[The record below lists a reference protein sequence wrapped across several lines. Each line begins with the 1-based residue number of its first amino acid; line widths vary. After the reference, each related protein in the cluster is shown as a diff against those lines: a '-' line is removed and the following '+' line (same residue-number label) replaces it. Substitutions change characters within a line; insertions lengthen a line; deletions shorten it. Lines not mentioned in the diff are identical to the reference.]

1 APAELPPDGEKREE
15 REAHTALDH
24 LLRGLDRLDLER
36 HVGDEPRPAEETVG
50 ECPVARAPVEED
62 ERSVGHLLEAR
73 PPLPS
78 RPGGRARDQDERVVP
93 KGERLDLG
101 VVDGARQP
109 DLRLGAQHHL
119 EDLLRV
125 PRPDGDEDLG
135 VRGLEALEHVGQEVG
150 ADREHGGDAERA
162 ARRRAEVVDRL
173 AGEGDGVEELLG
185 VGTER
190 APRRG
195 ERHAVLAPLEEP
207 HAQRVFEGAD
217 ARAHGR
223 LSEAERFGGAA
234 GAAVAADGLPRVRR
248 RRLPEL
254 LDRDGDRH
262 LLPLV
267 RHLRR
272 AEPRGVRRGIVEHM
286 GRTFRQLL
294 ITEPYLF
301 TGGVY
306 DPLGAQ
312 LAERAGM
319 RSVYLSGY
327 SMAMAQGWPDMGF
340 LTQTEVTRIAS
351 MVASAVSI
359 PIIAD
364 ADDGYGNALSTI
376 RTVQEYVKT
385 GVAGIHIEDQRF
397 PKRCGHIAGKT
408 VVSLEEAL
416 GKYRAAVD
424 TRDRLD
430 PDFVIIARTDAQ
442 GAVG

>member
-1 APAELPPDGEKREE
+1 MRSAPPDAGR
-15 REAHTALDH
+15 RSGTAW
-24 LLRGLDRLDLER
+24 RARATAWRSCSAWGRSA
-36 HVGDEPRPAEETVG
+36 RPAAESAMP
-50 ECPVARAPVEED
+50 CLP
-62 ERSVGHLLEAR
+62 RSKSLTLSE
-73 PPLPS
+73 S
-78 RPGGRARDQDERVVP
+78 SRARMR
-93 KGERLDLG
+93 
-101 VVDGARQP
+101 
-109 DLRLGAQHHL
+109 
-119 EDLLRV
+119 
-125 PRPDGDEDLG
+125 
-135 VRGLEALEHVGQEVG
+135 
-150 ADREHGGDAERA
+150 
-162 ARRRAEVVDRL
+162 
-173 AGEGDGVEELLG
+173 
-185 VGTER
+185 
-190 APRRG
+190 
-195 ERHAVLAPLEEP
+195 
-207 HAQRVFEGAD
+207 
-217 ARAHGR
+217 
-223 LSEAERFGGAA
+223 
-234 GAAVAADGLPRVRR
+234 AVAAGGLPGVRH

-254 LDRDGDRH
+254 LDRGGGRH

-272 AEPRGVRRGIVEHM
+272 ADPRGLRRGIVEHM

-294 ITEPYLF
+294 TTEPYLF

-385 GVAGIHIEDQRF
+385 GVAGIHLEDQRF

-408 VVSLEEAL
+408 VVDLDEAL

-424 TRDRLD
+424 TRNRLD
-430 PDFVIIARTDAQ
+430 PDFVIIARTDAY
-442 GAVG
+442 GAVGGSLEAAIRRGRAY